1 MVGEVGL
8 TLGLASQLLIKA
20 KTTQKRAKGA
30 EITLKEFQCVRVKI
44 DAWKYRKHTEREGK
58 KERERERERVCG
70 AGRFSNVQ

>member
-44 DAWKYRKHTEREGK
+44 DAWKYRNTQKEKEGK
-58 KERERERERVCG
+58 RERERERGCG